1 MPPVSDPT
9 RKDQTSNPHVWEHG
23 WEDHEQKQ
31 LERLAK
37 LSFAEKLDWLE
48 EAQRLVLEMQAAQK
62 LKKDPTER
70 TGE

>member
-1 MPPVSDPT
+1 MSDPSPEPS
-9 RKDQTSNPHVWEHG
+9 TSNPHVWEHG

-48 EAQRLVLEMQAAQK
+48 EAHRLVLQIQAAEK
-62 LKKDPTER
+62 LKKER
-70 TGE
+70 TESTGG